1 MTNKKVLISI
11 IVPVYKAEKYI
22 DNCVNS
28 IKKQTYTN
36 WELILVDDGSP
47 DNSPKLCD
55 DYSRSN
61 ERIKTIHLENGGASK
76 ARNKGV
82 AISKGEYITFLD
94 SDDFLHPVFLEYMLQ
109 LCIDHDAEISQS
121 GFMRGTD
128 TIFPEMKESEQVE
141 KYSNRD
147 IFLSQ
152 RAKIIMP
159 AKLYKRHLLEENKIT
174 EGRKFEDD
182 FSTWKWYYH
191 AKDIVVSNKKL
202 YYYTINND
210 STMSRYV
217 TKPNY
222 EFFDA
227 YRERTEFFINRGDK
241 ELEDMTRIHFCK
253 SLLLNYGNK
262 CITEAEKK
270 KIYELFKVNFIKIHN
285 KNLCGI
291 KLRLL
296 FHCFFLIPSSTSSV
310 VKKVKS

>member
-1 MTNKKVLISI
+1 MTNKNVLISI

-47 DNSPKLCD
+47 DNSPILCD

-61 ERIKTIHLENGGASK
+61 EKIKTIHIENGGASK

-82 AISKGEYITFLD
+82 AVSKGEFITFLD

-109 LCIDHDAEISQS
+109 LCIDHDAEISQCD
-121 GFMRGTD
+121 FMRGTD
-128 TIFPEMKESEQVE
+128 STFPEIKETEQVQ
-141 KYSNRD
+141 KFSNRD
-147 IFLSQ
+147 IFICQ

-159 AKLYKRHLLEENKIT
+159 AKLYKRHLLEENLIT

-191 AKDIVVSNKKL
+191 AKGIVVSNRQL

-217 TKPNY
+217 TKPNL
-222 EFFDA
+222 EFLDA
-227 YRERTEFFINRGDK
+227 YRERIEFFINEGDND
-241 ELEDMTRIHFCK
+241 LEDMTRIHFCK
-253 SLLLNYGNK
+253 ALLSIYANK
-262 CITEAEKK
+262 YLSEEEKR
-270 KIYELFKVNFIKIHN
+270 ELLSLFKHNYQLIHH
-285 KNLCGI
+285 KRLCGK
-291 KLRLL
+291 KL
-296 FHCFFLIPSSTSSV
+296 HFLYKIFYMSPSLTSSLI
-310 VKKVKS
+310 KRIRS